1 MLDQAQIS
9 LGESQG
15 TCPSRVEIFKGL
27 LRNGVNKGNI
37 DGEEEKGESQEAS
50 CRRVGIFRWLFKNG
64 MNKMNID
71 VIETKVLIH
80 HY

>member
-9 LGESQG
+9 LAESQG

-37 DGEEEKGESQEAS
+37 DRGEKMRKRKE
-50 CRRVGIFRWLFKNG
+50 RVKKPLVEG
-64 MNKMNID
+64 
-71 VIETKVLIH
+71 
-80 HY
+80 